1 MTKTKIAICL
11 ALIFIAGAVTGGAIV
26 RSSPQTFAPERRP
39 HTRRSPEEF
48 ANHLWNEMKGRLNL
62 DEEQAKKVEP
72 VFRSGFEAVR
82 GIQDKSLQEVEAV
95 IRKNHEEISAL
106 LNDTQKAEL
115 EKMDQERQD
124 FFKHRRHGPPTPG
137 KDSKPSTGEGN
148 KKATLLGIACEK
160 YGA

>member
-11 ALIFIAGAVTGGAIV
+11 VLIFIAGAVAGGAIV

-62 DEEQAKKVEP
+62 NEDQEKQVEP

-82 GIQDKSLQEVEAV
+82 SIQDKSLQEVEVV

-124 FFKHRRHGPPTPG
+124 FFKNRGHRPPSPG
-137 KDSKPSTGEGN
+137 KDSKPSAEEGN
-148 KKATLLGIACEK
+148 KKATLLGVACEK

>member
-26 RSSPQTFAPERRP
+26 RRSPQTFEPERRP
-39 HTRRSPEEF
+39 HTRPSPEEF

-62 DEEQAKKVEP
+62 DEVQAGKVEP

-82 GIQDKSLQEVEAV
+82 AIQDKSLQEVEAV

-115 EKMDQERQD
+115 QKMDQERQD
-124 FFKHRRHGPPTPG
+124 FFKHRGHRPG
-137 KDSKPSTGEGN
+137 KDSKPSAGESN
-148 KKATLLGIACEK
+148 KKATLLGVACEK

>member
-1 MTKTKIAICL
+1 MTKTKIAIFL

-26 RSSPQTFAPERRP
+26 RRSPQTFAPERRP
-39 HTRRSPEEF
+39 HTRPSPEEF
-48 ANHLWNEMKGRLNL
+48 ANHLWNEMKERLNL
-62 DEEQAKKVEP
+62 DEELQKKVEP

-82 GIQDKSLQEVEAV
+82 TIQEKSLQEVEAV

-124 FFKHRRHGPPTPG
+124 FFKHRGHRPPSPG
-137 KDSKPSTGEGN
+137 KDSKPSTEGDN
-148 KKATLLGIACEK
+148 KKATLLGVACEK
-160 YGA
+160 FGA